1 MTAKLIWKGK
11 GVGGMWRSAARGQA
25 EALGGAAPAQP
36 TPRPHV
42 LTPGP
47 RSHGYSSAAGEEPH
61 CRLRIQAGSC
71 SQGTCGWG
79 CSPWGRPGE
88 VCVLLVGSLTRLWAL
103 SPLPGLVASGDSDV
117 THPLARQ
124 LWL

>member
-11 GVGGMWRSAARGQA
+11 GVEERAQRSTGTS
-25 EALGGAAPAQP
+25 EALPSPLLG
-36 TPRPHV
+36 PHA

-47 RSHGYSSAAGEEPH
+47 GSHGYSSAGREEPH

-71 SQGTCGWG
+71 PQGTCGWG

-88 VCVLLVGSLTRLWAL
+88 VCALLVGSLTRLWAL

-117 THPLARQ
+117 THPCQQ
-124 LWL
+124 LWP